1 MKVMVIAKKI
11 RPKMETK
18 NELMSYLRRNKDTEL
33 PFVKEV
39 WDMAIEQTAGKSVG
53 TKVVETVDENGD
65 IQVMKVAD
73 MSNNPVSKYFQLMSL
88 QPNKLKGEALREKA
102 LGKAKNDTVVEVDSN
117 TDSNVSNDNVDIIV
131 DINDEFIGDDRK
143 NSFITGL
150 VNIYFSK
157 ISDDDL
163 DFVVSRL
170 SEYYTNYE
178 FNEGSDKFLVVSV
191 VSDELSLRDL
201 YSKRIRG
208 SDNEKRIKDVQDG
221 YLKKLDSLKVLKK
234 QGSTVDEGKNKF
246 TVFVDTL
253 EKAGELKYKAPVI
266 DNDVIGNLVNAINN
280 SVIRAFSDG

>member
-1 MKVMVIAKKI
+1 MAIAKKI

-53 TKVVETVDENGD
+53 TKVVETVDENGNT
-65 IQVMKVAD
+65 QVMKVAD

-253 EKAGELKYKAPVI
+253 EKAGELKYKAPEI